1 MKEQGNFTLILTDT
15 IYGEVSSP
23 VIMKPAACPVL
34 PRHSFVFTR
43 IFILLLVDVIRKLSR
58 AVQFG

>member
-34 PRHSFVFTR
+34 PRHSFVLPVFLSCC
-43 IFILLLVDVIRKLSR
+43 LLM
-58 AVQFG
+58 